1 LKDLGIIGMMVEEF
15 WEDGDKD
22 HNEFKYGKPLV
33 TKQAHTK
40 LPWPMRRLHNWY
52 YLAYVHVA

>member
-1 LKDLGIIGMMVEEF
+1 MMVEEF